1 MLQRLPIV
9 LVQIKAG
16 NLPGCQFSNS
26 LYRAKVISKKVSNN
40 IMNSMVI

>member
-16 NLPGCQFSNS
+16 NLPGCQFINS
-26 LYRAKVISKKVSNN
+26 LYRAKVISKEVCNN
-40 IMNSMVI
+40 IMNSMEI